1 MGGSIAV
8 LALIPFIN
16 SSETRNT
23 TYRPIFK
30 IFYWMLV
37 SDFFL
42 LMWIGQKPVE
52 NVYTLAGQ
60 ILTVYYFV
68 FFLIIIG
75 MVGKLESKLVYFKHK
90 YE

>member
-42 LMWIGQKPVE
+42 LMW
-52 NVYTLAGQ
+52 
-60 ILTVYYFV
+60 
-68 FFLIIIG
+68 
-75 MVGKLESKLVYFKHK
+75 
-90 YE
+90 